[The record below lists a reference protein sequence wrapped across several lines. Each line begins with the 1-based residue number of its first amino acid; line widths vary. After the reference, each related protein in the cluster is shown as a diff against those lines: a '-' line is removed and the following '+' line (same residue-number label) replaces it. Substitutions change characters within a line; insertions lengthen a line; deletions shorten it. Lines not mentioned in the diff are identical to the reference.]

1 MPERARTLP
10 VPVEA
15 QNEALK
21 HMRAERQIQ
30 AVKVIRA
37 ATGYGLEDAV
47 DVAVA
52 LLDGIE
58 VPEPRA

>member
-1 MPERARTLP
+1 M
-10 VPVEA
+10 PVEA
-15 QNEALK
+15 QHEAFK
-21 HMRAERQIQ
+21 HMRAQRQVQ

-58 VPEPRA
+58 VPEPRT